1 MYSILSSVL
10 SSIFRL
16 LWNTVRNQTGALT
29 EEKCREILVRDLDTI
44 KLKLDGLT
52 RKDLL
57 SSFCFLKE
65 GVCRL
70 QTSLDKPITKQ
81 GDITKHERAI
91 DRDCAEYKRRTKTES
106 GLPSK
111 LIESSLHN
119 IFSETRSLP
128 AMLKTLNV
136 VSKDRYLAA
145 KESFKEARKEATRAF
160 SNEALSTMDRILATK
175 LRIISAI
182 LENLEDADAAM
193 SDCMTYLEALH
204 SVPAIQAAF
213 LFYCKCA
220 KCRGTRER
228 DEIKRKEILV
238 KIRSIEQIH
247 LVMYDFAKEFT
258 RNPPEFLLK
267 WPTLNVEE
275 RSIHFV
281 YEKNDTLAISYQIPT
296 RNTSSEETD
305 VSFNGKMLN
314 SFCSAV
320 NSKGEIIAMSWNDDN
335 MMLLK
340 PTGEV
345 KVMSYARL
353 IPLHSVPFYCIALHC
368 IAFHYKSCLYPL
380 SNEISYG
387 FELHG
392 ITLHTAFHC
401 FELHGI
407 ALHCIAL
414 H

>member
-44 KLKLDGLT
+44 KSKLDGLT

-70 QTSLDKPITKQ
+70 QTSFDKPITKQ
-81 GDITKHERAI
+81 GDITKHERVI
-91 DRDCAEYKRRTKTES
+91 DRDCPEYKRRTKTES

-136 VSKDRYLAA
+136 VSEDRYLAA

-193 SDCMTYLEALH
+193 SDCMMYLEALH

-228 DEIKRKEILV
+228 DETKRKEILV

-296 RNTSSEETD
+296 RDTSSEETD

-353 IPLHSVPFYCIALHC
+353 IPLHSVPFYCI
-368 IAFHYKSCLYPL
+368 S
-380 SNEISYG
+380 
-387 FELHG
+387 
-392 ITLHTAFHC
+392 
-401 FELHGI
+401 
-407 ALHCIAL
+407 LHCIAL
-414 H
+414 HSIISLVCIL